1 MHCRT
6 YGGPCGRT
14 LLDLRRPM
22 PRQSRPVRG
31 GSASRVASRRLGR
44 KRRSEETTRRG
55 TSTSAGNRSRI
66 RQPERPRAQSREN
79 SPSEGG
85 RGAADRA
92 VERFLGPTV
101 EKITR
106 VTLASRAGL
115 PSDTPWL
122 EILDAIDRLEG
133 RHRFDPG
140 LVATLRWLVQPRSE
154 SSPRST
160 AEKASSKHEGRSPK

>member
-1 MHCRT
+1 YNRHAILTVFVFPLIR
-6 YGGPCGRT
+6 PPPKST
-14 LLDLRRPM
+14 LFPYTTLF
-22 PRQSRPVRG
+22 
-31 GSASRVASRRLGR
+31 
-44 KRRSEETTRRG
+44 RS
-55 TSTSAGNRSRI
+55 
-66 RQPERPRAQSREN
+66 QSREN

-133 RHRFDPG
+133 RHRFDPV
-140 LVATLRWLVQPRSE
+140 LVATLRWLVQPWSE
-154 SSPRST
+154 SSPHST
-160 AEKASSKHEGRSPK
+160 TEIASSKHEGRY